1 VTVAASPSSAPPS
14 LESITK
20 RKLWFILGALLLGLL
35 LAALDGT
42 IVSTAL
48 PTIVGD
54 LHGGSH
60 LAWVVT
66 AYLLSSTVSTPLWGK
81 LGDQFGRKFF
91 FQAAIVIF
99 VLGSALAG
107 FSHTMTELIAFR
119 ALQGLGGGGLLVG
132 ANTIIG
138 DVVSP
143 RDRGRYLGLFGAMFG
158 VATVI
163 GPLIGGLCVTY
174 LSWRW
179 VFYVNL
185 PFGVLALIVTGL
197 VLPGALSRVHHAI
210 DYLGSLLL
218 SGAATV
224 LILFASL
231 GGISWRWGSS
241 QSIGLAVGGVV
252 LTLLFLL
259 AERRAKE
266 PVIPLRLFRLRVFQA
281 SSFLGFV
288 IGFAMFGALA
298 FLPLFLQNV
307 KNVSPTLSGLRL
319 FPLMFGLFGAS
330 ILSGRLVTR
339 WGRYKVFPVV
349 GTAFMTVGLYLM
361 SLIGVHTSAVVM
373 AAYMFVFGIGLGL
386 SQQVLIVAVQNAVS
400 YEDLGVATSGATFF
414 RMIGGS
420 FGTAVFGAIYANVLA
435 HKLVPIVATLPK
447 TGPKINLQVQDPNAL
462 HELARAFPLVYDKLL
477 GAIAGTIQTVFL
489 VAVPVA
495 ALAFLLSWL
504 LPELPLRRSIATSDV
519 GEGFGLPESRSS
531 LDEIQLSLERV
542 AVRENRGNLYRA
554 MAQRAGID
562 LPPQSCWLLYR
573 LADRPTET
581 VREVASRLK
590 VSREILEQ
598 AVRGLVAVGMVLVVQ
613 RGADWDVT
621 LTPAGINAMERLTE
635 ARRAG
640 LTELLEGWN
649 LREHPEII
657 VMVKD
662 LANALLADDDKMVED
677 ALPHE
682 AVAAAAGSAS
692 SERGLP

>member
-1 VTVAASPSSAPPS
+1 
-14 LESITK
+14 LEAITK
-20 RKLWFILGALLLGLL
+20 RRLWFILGALLLGLL
-35 LAALDGT
+35 LAALDQT

-81 LGDQFGRKFF
+81 LGDQFGRKIF

-99 VLGSALAG
+99 VVGSALAG

-185 PFGVLALIVTGL
+185 PFGVLALIVTGA
-197 VLPGALSRVHHAI
+197 VLPGALSRVHHTI

-231 GGISWRWGSS
+231 GGISWPWGSG
-241 QSIGLAVGGVV
+241 QSVGLAVGGVV

-259 AERRAKE
+259 AEHRAKE

-319 FPLMFGLFGAS
+319 FPLMLGLFGAS

-349 GTAFMTVGLYLM
+349 GTAFMTLGLYLM

-435 HKLVPIVATLPK
+435 HKMVPIIAALPK
-447 TGPKINLQVQDPNAL
+447 TGTKINLQVQDPTAL
-462 HELARAFPLVYDKLL
+462 HELARTFPVVYDKLL
-477 GAIAGTIQTVFL
+477 GAITGTIQTVFL
-489 VAVPVA
+489 VAVPIA
-495 ALAFLLSWL
+495 GLAFLLSWL

-531 LDEIQLSLERV
+531 LEEIQLLLERV
-542 AVRENRGNLYRA
+542 AVRENRGDLYRA

-581 VREVASRLK
+581 VQVVARRLK

-598 AVRGLVAVGMVLVVQ
+598 AVRGLVAAGMVLVVP
-613 RGADWDVT
+613 RGTDWDVT
-621 LTPAGINAMERLTE
+621 LTPAGTVAMERLTE
-635 ARRAG
+635 ARRAS
-640 LTELLEGWN
+640 LTELVEGWD

-677 ALPHE
+677 ALPPE
-682 AVAAAAGSAS
+682 TATAAAGTGSGDSGA
-692 SERGLP
+692 R